1 MKTIFLLALALLSSC
16 ALLQDFQETE
26 FNWLGDPHFK
36 SSKKAPEAVTETPV
50 APPVSDLK
58 KRVESSDKKA
68 TLVIENQLAKL
79 ELRDGKATYKQGHSI
94 EVMLDEVPAV
104 FEVAPTKGAESD
116 EVYLAKPELF
126 IQQLKGRKTL
136 KVEILLNGKSA
147 QKYQFNVSDL

>member
-79 ELRDGKATYKQGHSI
+79 ELRDGKAI
-94 EVMLDEVPAV
+94 
-104 FEVAPTKGAESD
+104 
-116 EVYLAKPELF
+116 LAKPELF